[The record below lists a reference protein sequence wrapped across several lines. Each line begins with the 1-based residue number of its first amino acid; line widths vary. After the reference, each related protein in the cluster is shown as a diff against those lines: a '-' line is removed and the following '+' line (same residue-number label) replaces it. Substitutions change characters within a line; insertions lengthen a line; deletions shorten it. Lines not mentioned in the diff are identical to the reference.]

1 MRGSGSFAGI
11 GKERGHGEEGA
22 EEEMFAAVEGIRKV
36 AEAEGVP
43 MSRLAIAWT
52 IAKPGITCELVGTR
66 NVSELEENLRVASV
80 SLSPETY
87 GKIG

>member
-1 MRGSGSFAGI
+1 
-11 GKERGHGEEGA
+11 
-22 EEEMFAAVEGIRKV
+22 MFAAVDGIRKV

-66 NVSELEENLRVASV
+66 NVSELQENLHVASV
-80 SLSPETY
+80 SLSPETIAKLDELTEPLLQKLGANADY
-87 GKIG
+87 FLARRTH

>member
-1 MRGSGSFAGI
+1 MA
-11 GKERGHGEEGA
+11 GHGEEGA

-36 AEAEGVP
+36 AEAEDVP

-66 NVSELEENLRVASV
+66 NPIRDGGESARRIALPVSRD
-80 SLSPETY
+80 Y
-87 GKIG
+87 RKIG